1 MNLRKVKIA
10 EATNLQLD
18 WIVGTLD
25 KAFRMRVARPIDWY
39 DPSDNRWIVRAQVEN
54 VGWFADYPYQPS
66 VNPAQAWAIIER
78 ERIDVLWSSDGWYAN
93 MYWRGLDVIPAAAAG
108 ESFRCGGDG
117 PTSLVAALRCFCMS
131 RLGEEAEVPEELV

>member
-18 WIVGTLD
+18 WIVGTLE
-25 KAFRMRVARPIDWY
+25 KAFRLRVARPIDWY

-54 VGWFADYPYQPS
+54 VGWFADYTYQPS
-66 VNPAQAWAIIER
+66 VNPAISWSIIDR
-78 ERIDVLWSSDGWYAN
+78 ERIAIDYTAEGWYAN
-93 MYWRGLDVIPAAAAG
+93 MYWRGQDNTIGAG
-108 ESFRCGGDG
+108 DSYRCGGDG
-117 PTSLVAALRCFCMS
+117 PTSLVAAMRCYCVS